1 MALTPEWEQWDRRSY
16 RFSAEAPTGITNTS
30 APSKP
35 FDPWKRIGATI
46 SNMSTPILANAQK
59 TALGIQGATQRW
71 HDRWLDGNAR
81 QNPTMHQSWGTQ
93 GYTPNE
99 LLLHRTPD
107 PVIPTTQGMGI
118 NPSTNPY
125 LSQRETLL
133 QMAATQA
140 EGRRAA
146 AMQQAQEQAA
156 RAGYSTGTDINQRM
170 MLEAA
175 AQANQDARVTQN
187 AAAVEGLALQE
198 KDYLHRE
205 NQATQA
211 INDLLNRSQ
220 GLEGER
226 ILSRIRAANPQADNI
241 ALAQL
246 FNQAVADNPEAF
258 RSLTAGE
265 KADLDAI
272 YDAERFISLHGAD
285 EVIRQLQESGVG
297 VVNPRE
303 LELAIQE
310 YQNSGDTRRL
320 AQIYG
325 LANRAITEQS
335 QMTAQ
340 ENAIREIAAMKK
352 FNEATQTP
360 GGIHQLTPED
370 MNIILRDENSYAL
383 LKDRLKDASDKFGE
397 EARTEFVSNDRTH
410 NEAIDTAMDVLGEL
424 GISAHIVE
432 DPLVWVN
439 DKAKQRN
446 ERNGQTGKKIVL
458 DEPQWILLDDKPV
471 QVISLDNTSSTKYH
485 RFYIT
490 YRDASGKSFTKVYR
504 KYNEY

>member
-1 MALTPEWEQWDRRSY
+1 MAVTPEWEQWDNRSY
-16 RFSAEAPTGITNTS
+16 KTTAEAPTGITNTP
-30 APSKP
+30 APSEP

-46 SNMSTPILANAQK
+46 SKMSTPILANAQE
-59 TALGIQGATQRW
+59 TALGIQGATGAVAQ
-71 HDRWLDGNAR
+71 GTSP
-81 QNPTMHQSWGTQ
+81 QNPVMHQSWGSQ

-107 PVIPTTQGMGI
+107 QVIPTTAGMGI
-118 NPSTNPY
+118 DPSTNPY

-187 AAAVEGLALQE
+187 TAAVEGLALQE

-211 INDLLNRSQ
+211 MNDLLNRSQ

-246 FNQAVADNPEAF
+246 FDQAVADNPEAF

-265 KADLDAI
+265 QADLDAI
-272 YDAERFISLHGAD
+272 YEAERFINLHGAED
-285 EVIRQLQESGVG
+285 VIRQLQESGAG
-297 VVNPRE
+297 VVNQRE
-303 LELAIQE
+303 MEQAIQD

-325 LANRAITEQS
+325 LTNRAITEQS

-340 ENAIREIAAMKK
+340 ENAIRENAAMQK
-352 FNEATQTP
+352 FNDATRTP
-360 GGIHQLTPED
+360 GGIQQLTPED
-370 MNIILRDENSYAL
+370 MNIILRDENSYTL
-383 LKDRLKDASDKFGE
+383 LKDRLKDASDKFGK
-397 EARTEFVSNDRTH
+397 EARTEFVTADRTH
-410 NEAIDTAMDVLGEL
+410 NQALDTAMGVLGEL
-424 GISAHIVE
+424 GVSAHIVE
-432 DPLVWVN
+432 DPSVWVN
-439 DKAKQRN
+439 DRAKRLN
-446 ERNGQTGKKIVL
+446 VQTGEKGKKIVL

-471 QVISLDNTSSTKYH
+471 QVISLDNTSSSKYH

-504 KYNEY
+504 KYAEY